1 MARPGKV
8 PLGVKLGF
16 GFGQFGEAIFM
27 GLTLTFAALYY
38 NQGLGLGIGLVGWAM
53 GLAIFADAITD
64 PAIGALSDRWR
75 SERWGRRHPFLLFAP
90 LPLAACLYLLFL
102 PPDFIIAIP
111 EGATQPAQI
120 PLFLW
125 MAILNILAR
134 TFLTCY
140 VVPHLAL
147 GAELSSD
154 YNERSSVFSYNA
166 MFGFAIGTGVGFFA
180 WGHFA
185 GESLR
190 AMDNQMVPKQ
200 LDPANYPPVVIIG
213 CLCVILG
220 IWLCAF
226 STRKEIPH
234 LAQASDETPG
244 FSPMAVLRDMWGAI
258 QNRNY
263 LMLLIAF
270 FFLSLT
276 LGMAEI
282 SGGFLVT
289 YYFELPGDQIK
300 WFPFAQLVGYVTGA
314 FVTPFWVQRF
324 EKRPVC
330 ISQVAIYAIV
340 TPLPLILRSLNLPFP
355 ENHTPMLLPILLL
368 QQVVSAHCL
377 GGLNVSVMSMLAD
390 IIDEH
395 TLKTGNVQ
403 TGIFYSARTF
413 FAKASNSLSN
423 LIAGVLFSVVVKL
436 STGAIPGQVADDVI
450 FRLGVVAGPC
460 AALGAVISIFF
471 YANYRLSKAEHAQIQ
486 AELSAGAKGMEEG
499 LADHV

>member
-1 MARPGKV
+1 MARPGRV
-8 PLGVKLGF
+8 PLGVKLGY

-38 NQGLGLGIGLVGWAM
+38 NQGLGLEIKYVGWAL
-53 GLAIFADAITD
+53 GLAIFTDAISD
-64 PAIGALSDRWR
+64 PVIGALSDRWR
-75 SERWGRRHPFLLFAP
+75 SRRWGRRHPFLFIAP
-90 LPLAACLYLLFL
+90 VPLALCLYFLFL
-102 PPDFIIAIP
+102 PPDFIVAIP
-111 EGATQPAQI
+111 EYATQPEQM

-125 MAILNILAR
+125 MTVWNILAR

-166 MFGFAIGTGVGFFA
+166 MFGFATGTGVGFFA
-180 WGHFA
+180 WGYFA

-190 AMDNQMVPKQ
+190 AMDNQLVPGQ
-200 LDPANYPPVVIIG
+200 LDPANYPPVVIVG
-213 CLCVILG
+213 CLLVILG
-220 IWLCAF
+220 IWTCAIT
-226 STRKEIPH
+226 TRNEIPH
-234 LAQASDETPG
+234 LAQAPEDIAP
-244 FSPMAVLRDMWGAI
+244 FSFQEVIRDMWGAC

-263 LMLLIAF
+263 IMLLIAF

-276 LGMAEI
+276 LGLGEI

-300 WFPFAQLVGYVTGA
+300 WFPFAQLIGYVTGA
-314 FVTPFWVQRF
+314 FVTPLWVQRF

-330 ISQVAIYAIV
+330 ITQVAVYAVI
-340 TPLPLILRSLNLPFP
+340 TPLPLVLRSLNLPFP
-355 ENHTPMLLPILLL
+355 ENHTAMLLPMLLL
-368 QQVVSAHCL
+368 QNVVSAHCL

-390 IIDEH
+390 VIDQH

-413 FAKASNSLSN
+413 FAKASNSISN
-423 LIAGVLFSVVVKL
+423 LIAGVLFSSVVML
-436 STGAIPGQVADDVI
+436 PTGAIPGKVAADVLY
-450 FRLGVVAGPC
+450 RLGVVAGPF

-471 YANYRLSKAEHAQIQ
+471 YANYRLSKREHAQIQ
-486 AELSAGAKGMEEG
+486 EDLGVIPASAETGN
-499 LADHV
+499 